1 MLPANT
7 RRFLIFFVCGAL
19 LFFCGSTAARAHIDE
34 GNMPDSVAEMEY
46 RILLE
51 FKPNN
56 LEVRNR
62 LGMVLFRTKRL
73 HEAAQEFRYVLE
85 RETANLDAAGALALV
100 SLAQERFRE
109 AVDLLRKVVAGK
121 PADILSYYHLG
132 RGLEQLGREE
142 EAAET
147 YRAGL
152 ALKTPDFHGRLPAA
166 TRLLLQNALEKIN
179 AGPPHKEGENS

>member
-1 MLPANT
+1 
-7 RRFLIFFVCGAL
+7 
-19 LFFCGSTAARAHIDE
+19 
-34 GNMPDSVAEMEY
+34 MPDSVAEMEY

-62 LGMVLFRTKRL
+62 LGMVLFRTNRFE
-73 HEAAQEFRYVLE
+73 EAAQEFRYVLE
-85 RETANLDAAGALALV
+85 REPANLDAAGALALV
-100 SLAQERFRE
+100 FLAQERTRE
-109 AVDLLRKVVAGK
+109 AVDLLRQVVAGK

-132 RGLEQLGREE
+132 RGLEHLGREE

-152 ALKTPDFHGRLPAA
+152 ALKAPDFHGRPPET
-166 TRLLLQNALEKIN
+166 TRRLLQNALEKN
-179 AGPPHKEGENS
+179 KAGSLQKEDENS